1 MLTELRISNFAVIEH
16 LSLTIESGF
25 QVFTGETGAG
35 KSILV
40 DALTLLV
47 GGRASVDLVRSDA
60 EEAVVEAAFSLSAT
74 TPVIERLR
82 ETGSLG
88 PRETELIIRRVVS
101 RTGRNRIYVNSN
113 LTALHVLQSLGGTLI
128 DIHGQH
134 EQQSLLSAH
143 AQLDVLDAFGHLK
156 DLRREYASQYE
167 QWRASQRAL
176 EEAVRAAAERAQ
188 NEEVIRFQYRE
199 LVDADVRQG
208 EEEALTAE
216 HHRLSHAQRLGE
228 LVREAYELLYG
239 GDASILSGLGAVRE
253 RLRELSSID
262 PGAGDWAAF
271 CDGAT
276 VQLRELAQ
284 RCRDY
289 QRGLESDPARLGV
302 VEERLD
308 RLQRLKK
315 KHGGSV
321 DSLLTRV
328 EELKKQIQELEGSE
342 TRTAE
347 LGQQVVEDHALMEAL
362 ANRLSDDRARAAR
375 NLETRVKEELTALRM
390 DQTRLQIGVEQ
401 DRGESGFGPTGR
413 DRVEYLMSANPG
425 EPLQPL
431 ARVVSGGELSRVMLA
446 VKTVLAETDGVPVL
460 VFDEVD
466 AGIGGAVAAVMGQRL
481 RALADYHQVFCI
493 THLPQIASQ
502 AGAHFLVEKAVVK
515 KRTVTGVRRLDERE
529 RREEVARMLGGLAIT
544 QAARDTAAE
553 MIGEAKR
560 EL

>member
-47 GGRASVDLVRSDA
+47 GARASVDLVRSDA
-60 EEAVVEAAFSLSAT
+60 EEAVVEAAFTLPT
-74 TPVIERLR
+74 NTPVIERLR

-88 PRETELIIRRVVS
+88 PSETELIIRRVVS
-101 RTGRNRIYVNSN
+101 RSGRNRIYVNGN
-113 LTALHVLQSLGGTLI
+113 LTPLHVLQSLGGTLI

-134 EQQSLLSAH
+134 EQQSLLSAY

-156 DLRREYASQYE
+156 GVRREYASQYE
-167 QWRASQRAL
+167 EWRASQRAL
-176 EEAVRAAAERAQ
+176 EEAVRSAAERAQ

-199 LVDADVRQG
+199 LVEADVRQG
-208 EEEALTAE
+208 EDEALTVE
-216 HHRLSHAQRLGE
+216 HHRLSHARRLGE
-228 LVREAYELLYG
+228 LAHEAYELLYA
-239 GDASILSGLGAVRE
+239 GDAAILSGLGAVRE
-253 RLRELSSID
+253 RLRELTSID
-262 PGAGDWAAF
+262 PDTGDWSTF
-271 CDGAT
+271 CEGAT
-276 VQLRELAQ
+276 VQLRELAHHL
-284 RCRDY
+284 RDY
-289 QRGLESDPARLGV
+289 EQGLESDPARLGV
-302 VEERLD
+302 VEERLE

-321 DSLLTRV
+321 ESLLV
-328 EELKKQIQELEGSE
+328 KVQELKQQIQELEGAD
-342 TRTAE
+342 TKTAE
-347 LGQQVVEDHALMEAL
+347 LVQRVAEDHARLEAL
-362 ANRLSDDRARAAR
+362 ANQLSEARVRAAR
-375 NLETRVKEELTALRM
+375 KLEMRVKEELTALRM
-390 DQTRLQIGVEQ
+390 DQTRLQIIVEQ

-413 DRVEYLMSANPG
+413 DRVEYLMSANQG

-431 ARVVSGGELSRVMLA
+431 ARVASGGELSRVMLA
-446 VKTVLAETDGVPVL
+446 IKTVLAETDGVPVL

-502 AGAHFLVEKAVVK
+502 AGTHFLVEKDVVK
-515 KRTVTGVRRLDERE
+515 KRTVTRVRRLDDRE
-529 RREEVARMLGGLAIT
+529 RREEVARMLGGLAVT

-553 MIGEAKR
+553 MIREVKR

>member
-47 GGRASVDLVRSDA
+47 GARASVDLVRSDA
-60 EEAVVEAAFSLSAT
+60 EEAVVEAAFALPTT
-74 TPVIERLR
+74 TPIIERLR

-101 RTGRNRIYVNSN
+101 RSGRNRIYVNGN
-113 LTALHVLQSLGGTLI
+113 LTPLHVLQSLAGTLI

-134 EQQSLLSAH
+134 EQQSLLSAQ

-156 DLRREYASQYE
+156 DVRREYATQYE

-176 EEAVRAAAERAQ
+176 EEAERSAAERAQ

-208 EEEALTAE
+208 EDEALTVE
-216 HHRLSHAQRLGE
+216 HHRLSHARRLGE
-228 LVREAYELLYG
+228 LAHEAHELLYA
-239 GDASILSGLGAVRE
+239 GDAAILSGLGAVRE

-262 PGAGDWAAF
+262 PGTGDWSTF
-271 CDGAT
+271 CEGAT
-276 VQLRELAQ
+276 VQLRELAHHL
-284 RCRDY
+284 RDY
-289 QRGLESDPARLGV
+289 EQGLESDPARLGV
-302 VEERLD
+302 VEERLE

-321 DSLLTRV
+321 ESLLAKIQ
-328 EELKKQIQELEGSE
+328 ELKQQIQELDGSD
-342 TRTAE
+342 TKTAE
-347 LGQQVVEDHALMEAL
+347 LGQRVAEDHARLEAL
-362 ANRLSDDRARAAR
+362 ANRLSDARVRAAR
-375 NLETRVKEELTALRM
+375 KLEMKVKEELAALRM
-390 DQTRLQIGVEQ
+390 DQTRLQIVVEQ
-401 DRGESGFGPTGR
+401 DRGDSGFGPTGR
-413 DRVEYLMSANPG
+413 DRVEYLMSANQG

-431 ARVVSGGELSRVMLA
+431 ARVASGGELSRVMLA
-446 VKTVLAETDGVPVL
+446 IKTVLAETDGVPVL

-502 AGAHFLVEKAVVK
+502 AGTHFLVEKDVVK
-515 KRTVTGVRRLDERE
+515 KRTVTKVRRLDERE

-553 MIGEAKR
+553 LIREVKR

>member
-1 MLTELRISNFAVIEH
+1 MLTELRISNFAVIER
-16 LSLTIESGF
+16 LNLTVEPGF

-60 EEAVVEAAFSLSAT
+60 EEAVVEAAFSLPAT
-74 TPVIERLR
+74 LPVVERLR
-82 ETGSLG
+82 EAGSLG
-88 PRETELIIRRVVS
+88 PGETDLIIRRVVS
-101 RTGRNRIYVNSN
+101 RTGRNRIYVNGN
-113 LTALHVLQSLGGTLI
+113 LTALHILQSLGGTLI

-143 AQLDVLDAFGHLK
+143 AQLDVLDEFGHLK
-156 DLRREYASQYE
+156 DLRREYTSQYD

-176 EEAVRAAAERAQ
+176 EEAVRVAAERAQ
-188 NEEVIRFQYRE
+188 NEEMIRFQYRE

-216 HHRLSHAQRLGE
+216 HHRLSHARRLGE
-228 LVREAYELLYG
+228 LGREAYELLY
-239 GDASILSGLGAVRE
+239 ASDTAILSGLGAVRE

-262 PGAGDWAAF
+262 PSSGDWAVF
-271 CDGAT
+271 CEGAT
-276 VQLRELAQ
+276 VQLRELAH
-284 RCRDY
+284 RLRDY
-289 QRGLESDPARLGV
+289 QEGLESDPARLGV

-315 KHGGSV
+315 KYGGSLQ
-321 DSLLTRV
+321 SLLARV
-328 EELKKQIQELEGSE
+328 EELKKQIQELEGSD

-347 LGQQVVEDHALMEAL
+347 LSQRVAEAHARLEAL
-362 ANRLSDDRARAAR
+362 ANRLSDGRARAAR
-375 NLETRVKEELTALRM
+375 KLETRVKEELTALRM
-390 DQTRLQIGVEQ
+390 DRTRLQIGVEQ
-401 DRGESGFGPTGR
+401 DQDESGFGPTGR
-413 DRVEYLMSANPG
+413 DRVEYLMSANEG
-425 EPLQPL
+425 EPLQSL
-431 ARVVSGGELSRVMLA
+431 ARVASGGELSRVMLA
-446 VKTVLAETDGVPVL
+446 IKTVLAETDGVPVL

-481 RALADYHQVFCI
+481 KALADYHQVFCI

-502 AGAHFLVEKAVVK
+502 AGTHFLVEKSVVK

-529 RREEVARMLGGLAIT
+529 HREEVARMLGGLAIT

-553 MIGEAKR
+553 MIGDAKR